1 MKIKRTETGR
11 ADVELSLRELDLL
24 RNGLNEARLA
34 VKGDADFETRMGS
47 PKAEVDQL
55 IMALQSLITEI
66 VRLEQSARTAAG

>member
-34 VKGDADFETRMGS
+34 VRGDADFETRMGS
-47 PKAEVDQL
+47 PKAEADQL
-55 IMALQSLITEI
+55 IMALQSLITEM
-66 VRLEQSARTAAG
+66 VRSEQSARRAAG

>member
-1 MKIKRTETGR
+1 MKIRRTETGR

-47 PKAEVDQL
+47 TKADADQL
-55 IMALQSLITEI
+55 IVALQSLITEM
-66 VRLEQSARTAAG
+66 VRSEESARRAAG